1 LSSKGGRLKSKKIT
15 QEEIEQF
22 ILDAGSDSL
31 SVFGGTHEGGIHIQQ
46 VPDELAPCIAA
57 ILKSDEQITSY
68 LEIGVAAGG
77 TTFIFNHFFQPEKTV
92 LIDDNRHPKH
102 VLRPE
107 ILKEIERLEI
117 IGNSRDPEI
126 VEQITGSFDLIV
138 IDGDHSYEGVK
149 ADIDNYLPMLRK
161 GGFLVLHDTV
171 FEGPDWGVSQMVAEL
186 KNGFTLLIIGEY
198 RSTKYPVCGLALFRK
213 VSE

>member
-1 LSSKGGRLKSKKIT
+1 MKVKT
-15 QEEIEQF
+15 QEIEQF

-31 SVFGGTHEGGIHIQQ
+31 SVFGGVYEGGVHAQQ

-57 ILKSDEQITSY
+57 ILGSGEQITSY

-77 TTFIFNHFFQPEKTV
+77 TAYLFNHFFHPEKIV
-92 LIDDNRHPKH
+92 LIDDNRHWKH
-102 VLRPE
+102 TLRPE
-107 ILKEIERLEI
+107 ILKDIERLEI

-126 VEQITGSFDLIV
+126 VSHIKGPFDLII
-138 IDGDHSYEGVK
+138 IDGDHSYMGIK